1 MLRQYCFWLLIFC
14 TITITAQN
22 NFTFINDNYSGINS
36 AILSPTQPYLN
47 PNPWDSNLISTDVF
61 FQNNYAYI
69 SQQSILGLLNT
80 SIKATSPK
88 RGISGENQP
97 NVLDFYNKDNANFL
111 FNSDI
116 LGPSFSLSANIND
129 KKYVFGLF
137 SRLRTQASVL
147 DFDNYL
153 RFSNKMISTSFV

>member
-80 SIKATSPK
+80 SIKTASPK

-111 FNSDI
+111 LI
-116 LGPSFSLSANIND
+116 LIYLAHLFRCLQTSMIKSMYLDYSA
-129 KKYVFGLF
+129 V
-137 SRLRTQASVL
+137 
-147 DFDNYL
+147 
-153 RFSNKMISTSFV
+153 